1 METKICCRVEDEE
14 TGQIPMAYVVRA
26 AGSELSENQV
36 IQFVAGQVPLFP
48 KLILTIFFYF
58 TYKMENFQVA
68 PYNKVRKMSFID
80 TIPKLAAGK
89 ILQKDLVSQRKY
101 QLVSKL

>member
-1 METKICCRVEDEE
+1 MVEDEE
-14 TGQIPMAYVVRA
+14 IGQMPMAYVVRA

-36 IQFVAGQVPLFP
+36 IQFVAG
-48 KLILTIFFYF
+48 
-58 TYKMENFQVA
+58 QVA